1 MATMTPDMIFA
12 KAKQTMV
19 DATNYCLSEYGAK
32 FYEMEIIFREIYAE
46 IQNNAQ
52 KELEKNQ
59 AEYDNAIKAE
69 QETSS
74 EPIEEVTDVEVFP
87 AE

>member
-19 DATNYCLSEYGAK
+19 DATNYCLSEYGVN
-32 FYEMEIIFREIYAE
+32 FYEMEIIFRDIYAE
-46 IQNNAQ
+46 IQDNAQ
-52 KELEKNQ
+52 KELEKHQ
-59 AEYDNAIKAE
+59 AEYDNAVKAE
-69 QETSS
+69 QEAAS
-74 EPIEEVTDVEVFP
+74 EPIEEVTDVEVLP